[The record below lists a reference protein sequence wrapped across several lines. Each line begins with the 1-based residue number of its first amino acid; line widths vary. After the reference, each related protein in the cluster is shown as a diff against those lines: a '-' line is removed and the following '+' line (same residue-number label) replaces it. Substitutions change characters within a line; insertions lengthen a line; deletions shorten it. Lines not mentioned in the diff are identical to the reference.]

1 MEQILYSVPLAELL
15 AHVRTIVREEINAVN
30 ASRPD
35 GEKLLSVKEVS
46 QLFSPQ
52 VTPQTIHNWARD
64 GKITKHR
71 IGGRVVFKQSE
82 VMASLATLKKY
93 KK

>member
-15 AHVRTIVREEINAVN
+15 AHIRTVVREEITAVN
-30 ASRPD
+30 ALQPE

-46 QLFSPQ
+46 QLFSPK
-52 VTPQTIHNWARD
+52 VTPQTIHNWAQT
-64 GKITKHR
+64 GKLIKHR

-93 KK
+93 KQ